1 MPIVTRIMTYVN
13 TVIPLLFFFYYLV
26 VPFTE
31 KFEPLGSL
39 VHKNSIQV
47 TRLHRADLYGFL
59 TPAHNLIRMDISWKT
74 RNRRKTDG
82 EFCNQYSSAL
92 ICNIQNGHKRSV
104 IHRRISQ
111 AVEMKSPLGSM
122 KVGEAYRQRWASL
135 PTAAPRP
142 WWSGRRCW
150 RRRPR
155 PRSTAAF
162 PFHQSWAEPRWRAAL
177 PGSGSVPHAHTH
189 THTHDLEAFI
199 KSARNN
205 HQLSSLDRSATAWGV
220 VNAAEFGWISSLVIL
235 WTLKVNTRS
244 IRTSACLTHE
254 LSSALNSNSRAGEN
268 THTDDLHTLKSC
280 F

>member
-1 MPIVTRIMTYVN
+1 MTEALF
-13 TVIPLLFFFYYLV
+13 TVWSINFKKNSQKYLMYTHSYQNNDLCKYCNSIIFFFYYLV

-142 WWSGRRCW
+142 W
-150 RRRPR
+150 
-155 PRSTAAF
+155 
-162 PFHQSWAEPRWRAAL
+162 
-177 PGSGSVPHAHTH
+177 
-189 THTHDLEAFI
+189 
-199 KSARNN
+199 
-205 HQLSSLDRSATAWGV
+205 
-220 VNAAEFGWISSLVIL
+220 
-235 WTLKVNTRS
+235 
-244 IRTSACLTHE
+244 
-254 LSSALNSNSRAGEN
+254 
-268 THTDDLHTLKSC
+268 
-280 F
+280 